1 MFDFENLEVYKKT
14 KQFNLEIYNFLKLHG
29 SIDSYL
35 YGQLR
40 RAGLS
45 ISLNIAE
52 GSGRI
57 SKRDKRNFFII
68 ARGSVFE
75 CVAILE
81 ILLLEKQITLE
92 NYNEFYYQ
100 LEEISKML
108 YGLRKSNE

>member
-14 KQFNLEIYNFLKLHG
+14 KQFNIKIYDFLKLNG
-29 SIDSYL
+29 TISSYL
-35 YGQLR
+35 YDQLR

-52 GSGRI
+52 GSGRM
-57 SKRDKRNFFII
+57 SKRDKRNFFVI
-68 ARGSVFE
+68 ARGSTFE

-81 ILLLEKQITLE
+81 ILLAEKQITLE
-92 NYNEFYYQ
+92 NYNKFYNQ

-108 YGLRKSNE
+108 YALSKSLE